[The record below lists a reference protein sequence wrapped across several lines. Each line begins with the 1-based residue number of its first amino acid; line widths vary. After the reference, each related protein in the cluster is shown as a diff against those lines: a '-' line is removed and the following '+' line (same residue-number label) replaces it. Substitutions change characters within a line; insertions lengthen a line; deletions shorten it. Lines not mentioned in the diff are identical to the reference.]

1 MIIIVCVDNNGGMMF
16 NKRRQSQ
23 DKKLC
28 ERILDLTKD
37 GRLLMNNYSYKLF
50 GNSPQIKADD
60 NFLENCTKDDF
71 CFVENSD
78 VLQYKEKIQKIIIYK
93 WNRSYPSDLKFPI
106 SFDKEWKLVS
116 TENFAGSSHDNITE
130 EVYEKLNSK

>member
-23 DKKLC
+23 DKKLR

-50 GNSPQIKADD
+50 GNSPQIKVDD
-60 NFLENCTKDDF
+60 NFLENCTKNDF

-78 VLQYKEKIQKIIIYK
+78 VLPYKEKIQKIIIYK

-116 TENFAGSSHDNITE
+116 TENFAGSSHDKITE